1 MFNIK
6 FLGKR
11 KYAVYKKNG
20 EPWTQEEYG
29 IVTRLFEG
37 SSIRPQRC
45 LDPRSLVNK
54 YITDRPEED
63 SPLYH
68 VWSHTQQALEE
79 FTKISYEDLLKQS
92 KLKLLKRKELWI
104 SK

>member
-1 MFNIK
+1 M
-6 FLGKR
+6 KR
-11 KYAVYKKNG
+11 FKGLQDYAIYKKDG
-20 EPWTQEEYG
+20 APWTQEEYG

-37 SSIRPQRC
+37 SSIRPQMC

-68 VWSHTQQALEE
+68 AWSHTQQDLEN
-79 FTKISYEDLLKQS
+79 FTKISYEELLKQS
-92 KLKLLKRKELWI
+92 KPKLLKRKKL
-104 SK
+104 